1 MDMKALV
8 DQATG
13 DLARLYW
20 TLECGSAPLAR
31 IYATMRHLRSELGF
45 SDVEKMVQVEVRKGT
60 VTTIAHPLHEGQ
72 YFYSLNA
79 K

>member
-1 MDMKALV
+1 MAHPKEG
-8 DQATG
+8 ATG
-13 DLARLYW
+13 DLARLFW

-31 IYATMRHLRSELGF
+31 IYATMKHLRSNLGF
-45 SDVEKMVQVEVRKGT
+45 SDVEAMVKKQVAEGNIS
-60 VTTIAHPLHEGQ
+60 TIPHPLHEGQ